1 MGGEQ
6 GDTMGL
12 DELEA
17 FLRKKG
23 AAELITEIG
32 TGTATFNALVDAV
45 SISGSTVSTRL
56 SEGVGNDVFTVSHR
70 PTEHGTEKRY
80 ALTIL
85 GRRIYD
91 WAVQTEFERK
101 VRELRRIRQ
110 ERETAFEQ
118 LVGKI
123 NRDMEIRKMVSDSDL
138 IQDQDIDLPEG
149 TSFVPKTPSGEE
161 LRKAKYERME
171 ANLKPVEE
179 IEQNDKERRS
189 SK

>member
-1 MGGEQ
+1 
-6 GDTMGL
+6 MGL
-12 DELEA
+12 DELES

-45 SISGSTVSTRL
+45 AVSGSTVSSRL
-56 SEGVGNDVFTVSHR
+56 SEGVERDVFTVSHR

-80 ALTIL
+80 ELTIL
-85 GRRIYD
+85 GHRVYD

-101 VRELRRIRQ
+101 VRELRRIRR

-123 NRDMEIRKMVSDSDL
+123 NRDMEIRKMVSDSDP
-138 IQDQDIDLPEG
+138 IQYQDIDLPEG
-149 TSFVPKTPSGEE
+149 TSFVPKTPSEEE
-161 LRKAKYERME
+161 LREAKYERME

-179 IEQNDKERRS
+179 VEDADGTRENSD
-189 SK
+189 

>member
-1 MGGEQ
+1 
-6 GDTMGL
+6 MGL
-12 DELEA
+12 DELES

-45 SISGSTVSTRL
+45 AVSGSTVSSRL
-56 SEGVGNDVFTVSHR
+56 SEGVERDVFTVSHR

-80 ALTIL
+80 ELTIL
-85 GRRIYD
+85 GRRVYD

-101 VRELRRIRQ
+101 VRELRRVRQ

-123 NRDMEIRKMVSDSDL
+123 NRDMEIRKMVVDTDPL
-138 IQDQDIDLPEG
+138 VDEDVELPED
-149 TSFVPKTPSGEE
+149 TSVVQKEPSEE
-161 LRKAKYERME
+161 ALREAHFERME
-171 ANLKPVEE
+171 ESLEPITDDQSEE
-179 IEQNDKERRS
+179 NSE
-189 SK
+189 